1 MKIAAKWGT
10 LLLLGTSAVF
20 AGDDSAV
27 NLVDTLWVMMA
38 GFLVFFMNAGFAMV
52 ESGFCRAK
60 NVVNILAKNFAVFAI
75 AGLIFWAVG
84 YGIMFG
90 QGNGIIG
97 MNSFLLDDS
106 SNNPVTN
113 LPLFAFFFFQM
124 AFAATAA
131 SIISGAVAERI
142 KFYAYILFAV
152 IMIAL
157 IYPMIGHWIWGGG
170 WLSKLGFHD
179 FAGSTVVHSVGG
191 WAALAG
197 IIVLGPRIGKFRAD
211 GTPKAI
217 MGHSIPLAV
226 LGTFILWLGWFGFN
240 AGSTLAMNLDVP
252 RIALITALGASAGLL
267 SSMLVVSIR
276 DGKTDL
282 SMVVN
287 GSLAGLVAVTAGCA
301 VFSPVSSIIVGAI
314 AGILVAYLVPFFDK
328 LKIDDPVG
336 ALAVH
341 LGNGIWGTLAVGLFA
356 STDYL
361 GGSVGAGLFMG
372 GGTDLL
378 VKQIIGVASV
388 GATVFGLSMIGWTIL
403 NKTMGIRVSRE
414 EEIGGLDI
422 GEMGMEGYKGFQI
435 FTTED

>member
-1 MKIAAKWGT
+1 MKQAAKWGA
-10 LLLLGTSAVF
+10 LVLLGTSALF

-90 QGNGIIG
+90 QGNVIIG
-97 MNSFLLDDS
+97 MDSFLVDES

-113 LPLFAFFFFQM
+113 IPLFAFFFFQM
-124 AFAATAA
+124 AFAATAG

-142 KFYAYILFAV
+142 KFYAYIVFTV
-152 IMIAL
+152 IMIAV

-267 SSMLVVSIR
+267 SSMAVVSIR

-301 VFSPVSSIIVGAI
+301 VFSPVSAIIVGTI

-356 STDYL
+356 SADYL

-372 GGTDLL
+372 GSADLL